1 MTESKKGYLLSLML
15 HLVTTAF
22 NGRYDKGRQPYVLHL
37 LKVMHYTKSDDEIIQ
52 CIALGHDYIEDIFDG
67 DVEAGARDL
76 RERGF
81 PERVIAGIV
90 AMTKVPGESYEAYK
104 AKVKENLDA
113 VIVKMAD
120 LRHNTDVRRL
130 KNGKMT
136 SKDIERTVRYYEFY
150 EELKDVLR
158 LNKAQMAMNN
168 AFYRE
173 DIERVWSLMPELRN
187 TDACY
192 DIFEAVHEK
201 IRLAS
206 QK

>member
-1 MTESKKGYLLSLML
+1 MML

-22 NGRYDKGRQPYVLHL
+22 DGIYDKGRQPYVLHL
-37 LKVMHYTKSDDEIIQ
+37 LKVMHYTKSEDEIIQ
-52 CIALGHDYIEDIFDG
+52 CIALGHDYIEDIFKG
-67 DVEAGARDL
+67 DVIAGAHDL
-76 RERGF
+76 RQRGF

-90 AMTKVPGESYEAYK
+90 ALTKVPGESYEAYK
-104 AKVKENLDA
+104 AKVKANPDA

-130 KNGKMT
+130 KNGKVT
-136 SKDIERTVRYYEFY
+136 AKDIERTVRYYEFY
-150 EELKDVLR
+150 EELKEVR
-158 LNKAQMAMNN
+158 KQNKAQLEINN
-168 AFYRE
+168 ALYQA
-173 DIERVWSLMPELRN
+173 DIERIWSLMPELRN

-201 IRLAS
+201 LRLAA

>member
-1 MTESKKGYLLSLML
+1 
-15 HLVTTAF
+15 
-22 NGRYDKGRQPYVLHL
+22 
-37 LKVMHYTKSDDEIIQ
+37 
-52 CIALGHDYIEDIFDG
+52 
-67 DVEAGARDL
+67 
-76 RERGF
+76 
-81 PERVIAGIV
+81 
-90 AMTKVPGESYEAYK
+90 
-104 AKVKENLDA
+104 
-113 VIVKMAD
+113 